1 MWRKFRRKTRNK
13 KTICS
18 FCGTVY
24 YVEEHNNPLASGDN
38 NASSKNNPV
47 DIQISKLEPNDI
59 LISDYYKSSP
69 SNSSNRS
76 EQIFV
81 SDNHSY
87 SPYAYKQ
94 IDVKPMGL
102 QVELFSLFALSTTN
116 EYLLKL
122 LISKELYVGRLFGSF
137 ISSPKELSNDSI
149 NQLQKQKLAP
159 YAIFDSNHL
168 HSKLR
173 YPEAEN
179 YQLCMDF
186 LSSYHF
192 DTTEDIIAIKQS
204 GGITP
209 KRMFSK
215 EREYVEYS
223 VCNLT
228 TGELRVNP
236 ISSLKMVSKNQLD
249 VLRVISTN
257 SVINDIANNISI
269 VLNRYYDYYLS
280 LARTNELTVLFS
292 DKCIGFGGITEDYES
307 GKKNAT
313 SWGKYPERIL
323 DSDSRCVY
331 FFKEYG
337 MENILDSDLRN
348 AVIAATLGIILKQ
361 TSLNDEPR
369 LSIVGVTSADHWHY
383 GSSGFV
389 LGVRLRPNIS
399 ARKIYKK
406 WI

>member
-1 MWRKFRRKTRNK
+1 MIDIKHFKCNSCGSNLDVKLGIK

-149 NQLQKQKLAP
+149 NQLQ
-159 YAIFDSNHL
+159 
-168 HSKLR
+168 
-173 YPEAEN
+173 
-179 YQLCMDF
+179 
-186 LSSYHF
+186 
-192 DTTEDIIAIKQS
+192 
-204 GGITP
+204 
-209 KRMFSK
+209 
-215 EREYVEYS
+215 
-223 VCNLT
+223 
-228 TGELRVNP
+228 
-236 ISSLKMVSKNQLD
+236 
-249 VLRVISTN
+249 
-257 SVINDIANNISI
+257 
-269 VLNRYYDYYLS
+269 
-280 LARTNELTVLFS
+280 
-292 DKCIGFGGITEDYES
+292 
-307 GKKNAT
+307 
-313 SWGKYPERIL
+313 
-323 DSDSRCVY
+323 
-331 FFKEYG
+331 
-337 MENILDSDLRN
+337 
-348 AVIAATLGIILKQ
+348 
-361 TSLNDEPR
+361 
-369 LSIVGVTSADHWHY
+369 
-383 GSSGFV
+383 
-389 LGVRLRPNIS
+389 
-399 ARKIYKK
+399 
-406 WI
+406 